1 MNKSSD
7 SKFVI
12 RKYNIVNDQSNSSC
26 SVGNEVI
33 YSTEVLKPNVCDYND
48 AYILVI
54 GSTTI
59 IRHNLEIIIQK
70 IAHHLM
76 RVSITKSNGTTLD
89 DAEYLALVMPMYN
102 FLEYSS
108 DYSDMTGSLRFY
120 SKDKTTNFN
129 VNIANNN
136 SFKSFYHK
144 VKLLG
149 STEFDGVDD
158 ILGNRT
164 IVVL

>member
-26 SVGNEVI
+26 SVGNEII

-54 GSTTI
+54 GSITI

-102 FLEYSS
+102 L
-108 DYSDMTGSLRFY
+108 
-120 SKDKTTNFN
+120 
-129 VNIANNN
+129 
-136 SFKSFYHK
+136 
-144 VKLLG
+144 
-149 STEFDGVDD
+149 
-158 ILGNRT
+158 
-164 IVVL
+164 

>member
-1 MNKSSD
+1 MNKPSD

-12 RKYNIVNDQSNSSC
+12 RKYNIVNDQSNSSY
-26 SVGNEVI
+26 SVGNEII

-89 DAEYLALVMPMYN
+89 DVEYLALVMPMYN

-108 DYSDMTGSLRFY
+108 DYSDMTGFIQKIKELILMSILLIIIVLNLSTIKLNY
-120 SKDKTTNFN
+120 WE
-129 VNIANNN
+129 ALN
-136 SFKSFYHK
+136 SMEWMTF
-144 VKLLG
+144 
-149 STEFDGVDD
+149 
-158 ILGNRT
+158 
-164 IVVL
+164 